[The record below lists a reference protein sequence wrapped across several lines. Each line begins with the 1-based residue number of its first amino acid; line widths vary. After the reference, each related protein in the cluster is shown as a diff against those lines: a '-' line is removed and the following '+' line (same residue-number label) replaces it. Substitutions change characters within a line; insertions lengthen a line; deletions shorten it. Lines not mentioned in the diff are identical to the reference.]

1 MIIGEEAVV
10 THDRQDRK
18 CGYFGY
24 FCGCPVC
31 LYLLRHDYRVGS
43 FFPSLAE

>member
-10 THDRQDRK
+10 THVSQDRK

-24 FCGCPVC
+24 SVC